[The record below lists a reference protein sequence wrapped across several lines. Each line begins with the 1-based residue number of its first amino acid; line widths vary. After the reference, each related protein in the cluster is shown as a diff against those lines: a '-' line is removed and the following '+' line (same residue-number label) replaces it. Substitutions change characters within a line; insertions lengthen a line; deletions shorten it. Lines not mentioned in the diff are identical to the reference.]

1 MSVTYTVEKVAEVAG
16 VVDLKIGF
24 TAVPAATMAIV
35 PDAVAA
41 LRALNLSGGKLVK
54 FNGSAA
60 LPVAMA
66 LAHAVGHLFGAVAC
80 FDPKVG
86 GYVVC
91 ITHDPDYQLGQLL
104 T

>member
-1 MSVTYTVEKVAEVAG
+1 MQATYHVEKVSEEAG
-16 VVDLKIGF
+16 VVHLRIGF
-24 TAVPAATMAIV
+24 TEVPADTTRIV

-41 LRALNLSGGKLVK
+41 IRGLSLAGGRLVK
-54 FNGSAA
+54 FNGPAA

-66 LAHAVGHLFGAVAC
+66 LAHAVAHIFGAVAC
-80 FDPKVG
+80 FDPKLG

-91 ITHDPDYQLGQLL
+91 ITHHPDYALGQLL

>member
-1 MSVTYTVEKVAEVAG
+1 MSTYFVEKVSDTDG
-16 VVDLKIGF
+16 VVELKIGF
-24 TAVPAATMAIV
+24 TAEPAPTTRIV

-41 LRALNLSGGKLVK
+41 LGELRLTGGKLVK
-54 FNGSAA
+54 FNGPAA

-66 LAHAVGHLFGAVAC
+66 LAHAVAHLFGAVAC
-80 FDPKVG
+80 FDPKLS

-91 ITHDPDYQLGQLL
+91 ITHDPDYPLGQLL

>member
-1 MSVTYTVEKVAEVAG
+1 MADTYTVEKMSDAGG
-16 VVDLKIGF
+16 VVELKIGF
-24 TAVPAATMAIV
+24 TAVAAPTTRIV

-41 LRALNLSGGKLVK
+41 IASLHLTGGKLVK
-54 FNGSAA
+54 FNGPAA

-66 LAHAVGHLFGAVAC
+66 LAHAVAHLFGAVAC
-80 FDPKVG
+80 FDPKLG

-91 ITHDPDYQLGQLL
+91 ITHAPEYALGQLL

>member
-1 MSVTYTVEKVAEVAG
+1 MSATYTVEKVSEVAG
-16 VVDLKIGF
+16 VVELKIGF
-24 TAVPAATMAIV
+24 TAVPAATTV
-35 PDAVAA
+35 LVSDAVAA
-41 LRALNLSGGKLVK
+41 LRELNLGGGKLVK
-54 FNGSAA
+54 FNGPAA

-66 LAHAVGHLFGAVAC
+66 LAHGVGHLFGAVAC

-91 ITHDPDYQLGQLL
+91 ITHDPDYHLGQLL

>member
-1 MSVTYTVEKVAEVAG
+1 MSATYVVEKVSEAAG
-16 VVDLKIGF
+16 VVLLRIGF
-24 TAVPAATMAIV
+24 TAVPAATTVIV

-41 LRALNLSGGKLVK
+41 IRALNLAGGELVK
-54 FNGSAA
+54 FNGPAA

-66 LAHAVGHLFGAVAC
+66 LAHAVAHLFGAVAC

-91 ITHDPDYQLGQLL
+91 ITHDPNYQLGQLL
-104 T
+104 S